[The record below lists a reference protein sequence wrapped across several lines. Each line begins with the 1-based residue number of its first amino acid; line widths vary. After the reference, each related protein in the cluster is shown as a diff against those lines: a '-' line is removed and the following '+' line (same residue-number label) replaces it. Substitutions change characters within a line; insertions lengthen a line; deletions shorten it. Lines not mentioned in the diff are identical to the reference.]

1 MKPVDQTDLDW
12 ERTGDEDEGGV
23 VRRKRLGAAAGGEA
37 LGCSLHEL
45 PPGEGSWPYHW
56 HAANEEAIYVL
67 AGRGFVRL
75 PDGEARLSPG
85 DYLARPAGPEGAH
98 RVVNDGDEPLR
109 YLVLSTM
116 REPDV
121 LGYPDADTVGVY
133 AGSPPGG
140 DESERDVDAYFRE
153 ADAVGFPTDAGRGGD
168 GAGSDGESG
177 DGDRDAGENEGEG

>member
-67 AGRGFVRL
+67 AGRGVVRL

-153 ADAVGFPTDAGRGGD
+153 ADAGGFPTDAGRGGD